1 MALKLSL
8 SGSLPSIAEWLI
20 IIGFIIGALGIASQ
34 TFVLST
40 IESSVILFVIGVLT
54 LLAKTIEPA

>member
-8 SGSLPSIAEWLI
+8 SGSLPSVAEWLI

-40 IESSVILFVIGVLT
+40 MESSVVLFTIGVLT